1 MSKEQI
7 NASVCLESYKWFFLH
22 HSHYDEERYHPLSI
36 TQIKFLRSKAVNG
49 VVGQNLM
56 EESFCTNNP
65 PKIQHAKEDAHSQ

>member
-1 MSKEQI
+1 MLLYVWRVTNGSSFI
-7 NASVCLESYKWFFLH
+7 IH
-22 HSHYDEERYHPLSI
+22 TPDEERYHPLSI

>member
-1 MSKEQI
+1 MFGELQMVLPS
-7 NASVCLESYKWFFLH
+7 SY
-22 HSHYDEERYHPLSI
+22 
-36 TQIKFLRSKAVNG
+36 TLRWREISPSFNYTNKVPTRKAVNG